1 MTLDIAT
8 LFAVTVF
15 SMALGG
21 LLLLFAWLQARS
33 TTALAW
39 WGAAFL
45 VIAPATAL
53 FGARGIISDAWSIQ
67 AANALMMLGYGLL
80 WTGARV
86 FEGRRPVLPAIIA
99 GALVWL
105 AACQFDAFMQSTT
118 ARIALASVL
127 VSTYTFA
134 FISEL
139 WRGRHDRLLSRWPVI
154 AIAAIHV
161 ILFPVRAPYLMTV
174 PFPLESPSFAT
185 QTSSLFIF
193 APLLYSFALVFLL
206 MALTKER
213 AESLQRHV
221 ATIDLLT
228 GIPNRR
234 GFGERAARL
243 LARSRKEHQALTLLL
258 FDLDRFKTINDRFG
272 HRAGDAV
279 LVLFS
284 RSAMQSLRPLD
295 LFGRIGGEEFV
306 ALLPGVNIETA
317 ITVAERVRSNFAS
330 AAGDV
335 HGQPV
340 AATVSVG
347 IASSTQAGFDFD
359 ALYAVAD
366 AALYRAK
373 QKGRNRTE
381 AAAPIPDS
389 AAPQGTISCQR
400 SVLQTLITRT

>member
-1 MTLDIAT
+1 MIA
-8 LFAVTVF
+8 
-15 SMALGG
+15 GG
-21 LLLLFAWLQARS
+21 LIWL
-33 TTALAW
+33 T
-39 WGAAFL
+39 
-45 VIAPATAL
+45 
-53 FGARGIISDAWSIQ
+53 
-67 AANALMMLGYGLL
+67 
-80 WTGARV
+80 
-86 FEGRRPVLPAIIA
+86 
-99 GALVWL
+99 
-105 AACQFDAFMQSTT
+105 ACQFEAFMQSTP
-118 ARIALASVL
+118 ARIGLASIL
-127 VSTYTFA
+127 VASYTFA

-139 WRGRHDRLLSRWPVI
+139 WRGRHERLLSRWPVM

-174 PFPLESPSFAT
+174 PFPLDAPSFGT

-213 AESLQRHV
+213 AESHQRHV
-221 ATIDLLT
+221 ATIDPLT

-234 GFGERAARL
+234 GFGERAARW
-243 LARSRKEHQALTLLL
+243 LARCQKQRDAATLLL

-279 LVLFS
+279 LALFT
-284 RSAMQSLRPLD
+284 RSAAQSLRPLD
-295 LFGRIGGEEFV
+295 LLGRIGGEEFV
-306 ALLPGVNIETA
+306 ALLPGVNTETA
-317 ITVAERVRSNFAS
+317 IAVAERVRSNFAS

-340 AATVSVG
+340 AATVSIG
-347 IASSTQAGFDFD
+347 IASSTQGGYDFD

-381 AAAPIPDS
+381 TGAPLPASAVQRPGLMPAGAAPD
-389 AAPQGTISCQR
+389 
-400 SVLQTLITRT
+400 LITRA

>member
-1 MTLDIAT
+1 VTLDIAT

-15 SMALGG
+15 SMGLGG
-21 LLLLFAWLQARS
+21 LLLLFAWLQARG
-33 TTALAW
+33 TIALAW
-39 WGAAFL
+39 WGTAFL

-53 FGARGIISDAWSIQ
+53 FGVRGLVSDVWSIQ
-67 AANALMMLGYGLL
+67 VANALMMLGYGLM

-86 FEGRRPVLPAIIA
+86 FEGRRPIFLSMIA
-99 GALVWL
+99 GALIWL
-105 AACQFDAFMQSTT
+105 TACQFDAFMQSTP
-118 ARIALASVL
+118 ARIGLASIL
-127 VSTYTFA
+127 VSAYTFA

-139 WRGRHDRLLSRWPVI
+139 WRGRHEGLLSRWPVI

-174 PFPLESPSFAT
+174 PFPLETPSFGT

-213 AESLQRHV
+213 AESQQRYV
-221 ATIDLLT
+221 ATIDPLT

-234 GFGERAARL
+234 GFSERAGRL
-243 LARSRKEHQALTLLL
+243 LARSQKQNEALTLLL

-279 LVLFS
+279 LGLFTH
-284 RSAMQSLRPLD
+284 SAMQSLRPLD
-295 LFGRIGGEEFV
+295 LLGRIGGEEFV
-306 ALLPGVNIETA
+306 ALLPGVNTETA
-317 ITVAERVRSNFAS
+317 IAVAERVRSNFAS

-347 IASSTQAGFDFD
+347 VASSMQGGYDFD
-359 ALYAVAD
+359 ALYAAAD

-381 AAAPIPDS
+381 TGWPMPEPAASRRDLIPAGAAPDM
-389 AAPQGTISCQR
+389 
-400 SVLQTLITRT
+400 ITRA